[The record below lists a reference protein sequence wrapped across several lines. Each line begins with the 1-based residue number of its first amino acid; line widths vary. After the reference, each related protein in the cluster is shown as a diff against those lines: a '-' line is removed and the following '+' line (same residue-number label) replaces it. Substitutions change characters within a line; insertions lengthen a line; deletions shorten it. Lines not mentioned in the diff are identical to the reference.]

1 VSRIAFWYRCRACS
15 QYDMK
20 SYADIAQMDS
30 LHSAEQQAFLKQ
42 AGIIVDQLVG
52 RPGSYFGWDA

>member
-1 VSRIAFWYRCRACS
+1 VSRIAFWYRCHACS

-20 SYADIAQMDS
+20 SYADIAQMDF

-52 RPGSYFGWDA
+52 